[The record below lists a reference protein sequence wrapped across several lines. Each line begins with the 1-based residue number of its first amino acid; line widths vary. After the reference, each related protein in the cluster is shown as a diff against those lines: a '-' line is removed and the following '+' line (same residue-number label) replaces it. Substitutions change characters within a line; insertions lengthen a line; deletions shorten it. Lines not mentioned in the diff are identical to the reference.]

1 MTRIDMLKRV
11 VNAMERPGPEHKALV
26 REHGLLLRQLA
37 GLQQGVGEQLQTQAR
52 HITGL
57 EGEVL
62 RLRAQLITA
71 RTCLLWG
78 LPHEGLAR
86 VKPRRRPAVDALNDT
101 TLTQAHDVICQTGCV
116 GHAHPWLEADG
127 QCRRTGVACK
137 PLNVMADAVDRS
149 LAPAVSDR
157 AAEHLPMVVDLKR

>member
-1 MTRIDMLKRV
+1 MTRIDMLKRA
-11 VNAMERPGPEHKALV
+11 VNAMERPCPEQQAMV

-37 GLQQGVGEQLQTQAR
+37 RLQQGAGEQMQAQAR
-52 HITGL
+52 RINAL
-57 EGEVL
+57 EGDVL
-62 RLRAQLITA
+62 RLRAQLIVA

-86 VKPRRRPAVDALNDT
+86 VRPLRRPVVAALNDPEWA
-101 TLTQAHDVICQTGCV
+101 QAHAVICQTGCV

-137 PLNVMADAVDRS
+137 PLNGIADAVDRS
-149 LAPAVSDR
+149 LASAVSDR
-157 AAEHLPMVVDLKR
+157 VAADLPMVVDLKR